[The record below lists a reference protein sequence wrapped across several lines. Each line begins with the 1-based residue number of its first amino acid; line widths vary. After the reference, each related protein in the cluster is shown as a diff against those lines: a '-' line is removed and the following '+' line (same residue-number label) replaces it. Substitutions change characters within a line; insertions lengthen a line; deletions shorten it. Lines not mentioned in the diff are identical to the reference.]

1 MLKKFAVG
9 VLASAL
15 FGVRACGLHC
25 GRRVERAEQIDYADD
40 EAMAVIAS
48 GWNERSALLDGLT
61 SEDPEYATKLSAGVQ
76 AEIDKDAPL
85 RSRQFEDSVLK
96 RR

>member
-1 MLKKFAVG
+1 MTKPWR
-9 VLASAL
+9 SS
-15 FGVRACGLHC
+15 
-25 GRRVERAEQIDYADD
+25 RRDGTG
-40 EAMAVIAS
+40 EA
-48 GWNERSALLDGLT
+48 RLLDGLT